1 MSSYALCFILGRF
14 FAQKRVDKWV
24 EIAYNKYATT
34 LFSKLGNN
42 TKFYKSVA
50 KDIIVVGLYLLSC
63 LQESFVTD
71 CGRVVADLRERYILR
86 CRSRKGAAS
95 FLYN

>member
-1 MSSYALCFILGRF
+1 MLFALFGHF
-14 FAQKRVDKWV
+14 FVWKRVDKRV
-24 EIAYNKYATT
+24 DIAYNKYATT

-71 CGRVVADLRERYILR
+71 CERVVADLRERYILW
-86 CRSRKGAAS
+86 CRSRKRRHL
-95 FLYN
+95 FY

>member
-1 MSSYALCFILGRF
+1 M
-14 FAQKRVDKWV
+14 
-24 EIAYNKYATT
+24 
-34 LFSKLGNN
+34 GNN
-42 TKFYKSVA
+42 TKLYKSVA

-86 CRSRKGAAS
+86 CRSRKRRHL
-95 FLYN
+95 FLVEYEGKKKRRWEMIDSRGVLFLK

>member
-1 MSSYALCFILGRF
+1 MVRFLRKNFLSKVIDKILEKG
-14 FAQKRVDKWV
+14 
-24 EIAYNKYATT
+24 YNNYATT
-34 LFSKLGNN
+34 LFSAMGNN
-42 TKFYKSVA
+42 TKFYKLVA

-86 CRSRKGAAS
+86 CRVS
-95 FLYN
+95 